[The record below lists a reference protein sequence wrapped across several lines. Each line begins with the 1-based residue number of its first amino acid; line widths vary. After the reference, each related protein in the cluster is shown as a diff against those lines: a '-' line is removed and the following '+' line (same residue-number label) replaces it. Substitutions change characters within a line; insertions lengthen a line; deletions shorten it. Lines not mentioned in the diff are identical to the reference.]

1 MSSTTTTKRSPTKA
15 SKSSKGKAALKPSAS
30 APPLGKFLASSEK
43 HIRDK
48 AVASLAKF
56 LSAGHKRTSD
66 ADGQDEPPLIVGDV
80 QWDNETVI
88 DKRLRG
94 IEMAKLWKGI
104 FFCFWMSDKPLVQQ
118 ALAQDLANLT
128 LDVRPKDKD
137 AGRVERFRAALAYLR
152 GFWEAVVREWS
163 GLDRLRSLA
172 KNWQLTP
179 WEFSPSA
186 SCRLDK
192 FYLLIRRFVY
202 AAFALLQREEWDPR
216 AIEEYNQLLTGP
228 GGPLHVTDA
237 RIPASLAY
245 HLADIYLAEIERI
258 CPPVDSP
265 SPVVPVIPLLQPFLT
280 TLALAPSKT
289 LFQRVTSNVTTPLL
303 EDALPAPP
311 APPSKRRKVESSIE
325 KATFPGIFSHAQEAG
340 KDEVSEEERKEKVG
354 KALLRALFE
363 EGAKSATNEVNRRR
377 LYEIVKQREEAGVEF
392 PFTTGLHSQKSQQFQ
407 AMRNQKGAI

>member
-1 MSSTTTTKRSPTKA
+1 MSSTTTTKRSSTTTP
-15 SKSSKGKAALKPSAS
+15 KSSKGKAALKPSAS

-56 LSAGHKRTSD
+56 LSAGHKRTSHD
-66 ADGQDEPPLIVGDV
+66 DGEDEPPLIVGDL
-80 QWDNETVI
+80 QWDTNTVI
-88 DKRLRG
+88 DKRLRD

-163 GLDRLRSLA
+163 GLDRLR
-172 KNWQLTP
+172 
-179 WEFSPSA
+179 
-186 SCRLDK
+186 LDK

-258 CPPVDSP
+258 CPPIDSP

-325 KATFPGIFSHAQEAG
+325 KPTFPGIFSHAQEAG
-340 KDEVSEEERKEKVG
+340 EDKVSEEERKEKVG

-377 LYEIVKQREEAGVEF
+377 LYEIVKQREEAGVE
-392 PFTTGLHSQKSQQFQ
+392 L
-407 AMRNQKGAI
+407 